1 MNRFSVNKILN
12 IILLILVVGFIAN
25 YFYRLP
31 KYESGEKALDFTST
45 LLSGDTFSLSQ
56 LRGSYVLLDF
66 WGSWCGPCR
75 KENPDLVN
83 LYNEMKDQKFKA
95 AGSFQI
101 VSIGIETKKDNWEN
115 AIQKDGLIWPYHI
128 GEMDRFSGKIA
139 KLYLSLIHIFCQ
151 HIITHLHHPSQH
163 RIGRTRIDCFC
174 IIRYW

>member
-12 IILLILVVGFIAN
+12 IILLILVVGLIAN

-115 AIQKDGLIWPYHI
+115 AIQKDGLIRPYHI

-139 KLYLSLIHIFCQ
+139 KLYGVREIPTKYLINPEGVILFVNED
-151 HIITHLHHPSQH
+151 ISQ
-163 RIGRTRIDCFC
+163 
-174 IIRYW
+174 IRSYLLEQTEK

>member
-1 MNRFSVNKILN
+1 MNLFSVNKILN
-12 IILLILVVGFIAN
+12 IILVVLVLGFIGN

-31 KYESGEKALDFTST
+31 KYESGEKALDFSST

-95 AGSFQI
+95 AGSFHI

-115 AIQKDGLIWPYHI
+115 AIEKDGLIWPYHI

-139 KLYLSLIHIFCQ
+139 KLYGVREIPTKYLINPEGVILSVNEDI
-151 HIITHLHHPSQH
+151 SQ
-163 RIGRTRIDCFC
+163 
-174 IIRYW
+174 IRSYLLEQTEK